1 MSDLSFLPALP
12 LISNQIVWFG
22 ALLIAGV
29 AGGQLAERVF
39 RLPRITGYAAA
50 GMALGPNGFGAIDVR
65 LLQDLH
71 VFADISVGLILFDLG
86 QHLDLQWLRRAPR
99 LALTSL
105 AECGCVALFAYFTLH
120 WFFDTEPLHAATA
133 AAIGIATSPAVVMRI
148 TADLG
153 AQGQVTQRALLLTAL
168 NSSVAVLALTA
179 LVPWLYLEYGGTW
192 ITILL
197 HPLYLLAGSF
207 VLGLAASAV
216 TLGLVRVLRGREETQ
231 LTLLV
236 ALILATVGAAILLKL
251 SVLLALLA
259 YGALLRNLDRNR
271 IVSAAD
277 FGLTGQMFFVILFV
291 LSGANL
297 DLGAAWAGI
306 GLGAAFVAARFAGK
320 AAGVMAL
327 IPGSGLKPRHG
338 LCLALALTPMSGF
351 AVVMLQDTQALFP
364 EFGRSLFTVVL
375 PAVVLMEIF
384 GPILTQV
391 ALKAAGEARPK
402 PAARH

>member
-12 LISNQIVWFG
+12 LVTNQIVWFG
-22 ALLIAGV
+22 VLLLAGI
-29 AGGQLAERVF
+29 AGGQLAERAF
-39 RLPRITGYAAA
+39 RLPRITGYAGA
-50 GMALGPNGFGAIDVR
+50 GMALGPYGFGAIDIR

-71 VFADISVGLILFDLG
+71 VLADVSVGLILFDLG

-105 AECGCVALFAYFTLH
+105 AECGCVALLGYFTLH
-120 WFFDTEPLHAATA
+120 GFFDVEPLQAATA
-133 AAIGIATSPAVVMRI
+133 AAIGIATSPAAVMRI
-148 TADLG
+148 TADLD

-179 LVPWLYLEYGGTW
+179 LVPWLYLEYGGALL
-192 ITILL
+192 TILL

-207 VLGLAASAV
+207 VLGLVASAV
-216 TLGLVRVLRGREETQ
+216 TLALVRGLRGREDVQ
-231 LTLLV
+231 LTLLI
-236 ALILATVGAAILLKL
+236 ALILVTVGAAILLKL
-251 SVLLALLA
+251 SVLLALFA

-271 IVSAAD
+271 IVSAVD

-297 DLGAAWAGI
+297 DLAAAWTGI
-306 GLGAAFVAARFAGK
+306 ALGASFALARFAGK
-320 AAGVMAL
+320 AAGVMAF
-327 IPGSGLKPRHG
+327 IPGSGLKPRQG
-338 LCLALALTPMSGF
+338 LCLAASLAPMSGF

-375 PAVVLMEIF
+375 PAVVLMEIL
-384 GPILTQV
+384 GPIFTQL
-391 ALKAAGEARPK
+391 ALKIAGEARPE
-402 PAARH
+402 PVGRH

>member
-22 ALLIAGV
+22 LLLLAGV
-29 AGGQLAERVF
+29 AGGTFAERVL

-50 GMALGPNGFGAIDVR
+50 GMAMGPNALGVIDMRV
-65 LLQDLH
+65 LQDLQLL
-71 VFADISVGLILFDLG
+71 ADISVGLILFDLG

-99 LALTSL
+99 LAFTSL
-105 AECGCVALFAYFTLH
+105 AECACVALLVYFTLY
-120 WFFDTEPLHAATA
+120 WFFDVEPLYAATA
-133 AAIGIATSPAVVMRI
+133 AAISIATSPAVVMRI
-148 TADLG
+148 TEDMG
-153 AQGQVTQRALLLTAL
+153 AQGQVTQRTLLLTAL

-192 ITILL
+192 MTILL

-207 VLGLAASAV
+207 VLGLGASAV
-216 TLGLVRVLRGREETQ
+216 TLGLVRTLRGREEAQ
-231 LTLLV
+231 LTLLI
-236 ALILATVGAAILLKL
+236 ALILMTVGAAILLKL
-251 SVLLALLA
+251 SVLLSLLA

-271 IVSAAD
+271 LVSAAD

-297 DLGAAWAGI
+297 DLRAAWTGI
-306 GLGAAFVAARFAGK
+306 GLGAALALARFAGK

-327 IPGSGLKPRHG
+327 VPGSGLKARHG

-351 AVVMLQDTQALFP
+351 AVVMLQDTRALFP

-375 PAVVLMEIF
+375 PAVVLMEIL
-384 GPILTQV
+384 GPIFTQA
-391 ALKAAGEARPK
+391 ALKAAGEARPE
-402 PAARH
+402 PVARH

>member
-22 ALLIAGV
+22 VLLLAGV
-29 AGGQLAERVF
+29 VGGQLAERVF

-50 GMALGPNGFGAIDVR
+50 GMALGPFGFGAIDIR
-65 LLQDLH
+65 LLHDLH
-71 VFADISVGLILFDLG
+71 VLADISIGLILFDLG
-86 QHLDLQWLRRAPR
+86 QHLDMQWLRRAPR

-105 AECGCVALFAYFTLH
+105 AECGGVALLAYVTLH
-120 WFFDTEPLHAATA
+120 GFFDVEPLHAATA
-133 AAIGIATSPAVVMRI
+133 AAIGVATSPAVVMRI

-153 AQGQVTQRALLLTAL
+153 AQGQVTRRALLLTAL

-179 LVPWLYLEYGGTW
+179 LVPWLYLEYGGALL
-192 ITILL
+192 TILV
-197 HPLYLLAGSF
+197 HPLYLLAGSL
-207 VLGLAASAV
+207 VLGMAASAV
-216 TLGLVRVLRGREETQ
+216 TLGLARMLRGRDEVQ
-231 LTLLV
+231 LTLLI
-236 ALILATVGAAILLKL
+236 ARILMTVGAAILLKL
-251 SVLLALLA
+251 SVLLSLFA
-259 YGALLRNLDRNR
+259 YGALLRNLDRDR

-297 DLGAAWAGI
+297 DLTAAWNGI
-306 GLGAAFVAARFAGK
+306 ALGAAFAAARFAGK

-338 LCLALALTPMSGF
+338 LCLALSLTPMSGF

-364 EFGRSLFTVVL
+364 EFGRTLFTVVL
-375 PAVVLMEIF
+375 PAVVLMEIL

-391 ALKAAGEARPK
+391 GLQLAGEARPAPVK
-402 PAARH
+402 RH

>member
-12 LISNQIVWFG
+12 FVSTQIAWFG
-22 ALLIAGV
+22 ALLLAGI
-29 AGGQLAERVF
+29 AGGQIAERAF

-50 GMALGPNGFGAIDVR
+50 GLALGPNGVGAIDIR

-71 VFADISVGLILFDLG
+71 VLADVSIGLILFDLG

-105 AECGCVALFAYFTLH
+105 AECGCVAVLGYFTLH
-120 WFFDTEPLHAATA
+120 GFFEIEPLQAATA
-133 AAIGIATSPAVVMRI
+133 AAIGVATSPAAVMRI
-148 TADLG
+148 TPDLG
-153 AQGQVTQRALLLTAL
+153 AQGQVTQRSLLLTAL

-179 LVPWLYLEYGGTW
+179 LVPWLYLEYGGALL
-192 ITILL
+192 TILL

-207 VLGLAASAV
+207 LLGLGASAV
-216 TLGLVRVLRGREETQ
+216 TLVLARVLRGRDDVQ
-231 LTLLV
+231 LTLLIG
-236 ALILATVGAAILLKL
+236 LILVTVGMAIVLKL
-251 SVLLALLA
+251 SVLLALFA

-271 IVSAAD
+271 IVSAVD

-297 DLGAAWAGI
+297 DLGATWTGI
-306 GLGAAFVAARFAGK
+306 ALGASFALARFVGK
-320 AAGVMAL
+320 VAGVMAF
-327 IPGSGLKPRHG
+327 IPGSGLKPRQG
-338 LCLALALTPMSGF
+338 LCLAASLAPMSGF

-384 GPILTQV
+384 GPIFTQV
-391 ALKAAGEARPK
+391 ALKIAGEARPE
-402 PAARH
+402 PAGRH